1 VKLDRSDSP
10 RLKAY
15 MTALSSVRATSPLAE
30 FHQGIVVNVFLLV
43 LLLAPGFPKTIA
55 MALLGLWN
63 IVFMALSRNL
73 TGGLFGG
80 SSAVWAFLTRTTVF
94 PRAGTAESA
103 PELTSWVQVIPEPS
117 TIFAGKLG

>member
-1 VKLDRSDSP
+1 MFNRMAKPAAGAPPPDKL
-10 RLKAY
+10 
-15 MTALSSVRATSPLAE
+15 ALYEKL
-30 FHQGIVVNVFLLV
+30 
-43 LLLAPGFPKTIA
+43 
-55 MALLGLWN
+55 
-63 IVFMALSRNL
+63 ALSRNL